1 MSAKIR
7 NAFGSNRLTNQTC
20 VYGSMAGLAPT
31 TNVRPNVTG
40 LHGYKSS
47 RSAANMFIWPTNAP
61 LYSDERSN
69 GCGLGKHGQ
78 AACRD
83 GKKCVDYIGFTQRV
97 VQYYPGKR
105 MLS

>member
-1 MSAKIR
+1 MSVKIR

-40 LHGYKSS
+40 IHGYKSS
-47 RSAANMFIWPTNAP
+47 RSAANMFVWPTNTP
-61 LYSDERSN
+61 LYSDARSN
-69 GCGLGKHGQ
+69 GCGLGKQGQ
-78 AACRD
+78 EACRD

>member
-1 MSAKIR
+1 MSAKTR

-40 LHGYKSS
+40 IHGYKSS
-47 RSAANMFIWPTNAP
+47 RTAANMFVWPTNRA
-61 LYSDERSN
+61 LYQDERDN
-69 GCGLGKHGQ
+69 GCGLGKYGDI
-78 AACRD
+78 ACKD

-97 VQYYPGKR
+97 VQFYPGKK